1 MQDDTSILSFQIKAE
16 KVDSQTLCDYS
27 LRQDSGDEALQK
39 NFGLASEEADHD
51 YVQVTLFPALTEF
64 QSSVMEYI
72 AGFVVKMATKRITCK
87 VCQDTIQEQNH
98 QLGYKLVEAK
108 DRGGLLHVSPSVRI
122 ICKTTEQ
129 AIRTVMKM
137 SQGIVPFQ
145 NGLCTAITSSV
156 LKSIHEN
163 FK

>member
-1 MQDDTSILSFQIKAE
+1 MLSFKIKTE

-39 NFGLASEEADHD
+39 NFGLSNDESDHD
-51 YVQVTLFPALTEF
+51 YTQVSCYPNLSEF

-72 AGFVVKMATKRITCK
+72 AGFAVKMASRKITCK
-87 VCQDTIQEQNH
+87 ICLDTICEQNKH
-98 QLGYKLVEAK
+98 LGYELVHTK

-122 ICKTTEQ
+122 VCKTTEQ
-129 AIRTVMKM
+129 AIRTVMKTT
-137 SQGIVPFQ
+137 QGIVPFK

>member
-1 MQDDTSILSFQIKAE
+1 MLSFKIKTE
-16 KVDSQTLCDYS
+16 KVDSQTMCDYS
-27 LRQDSGDEALQK
+27 LQQDSGDEALQK
-39 NFGLASEEADHD
+39 NFGLANEETEHD
-51 YVQVTLFPALTEF
+51 YSQITRFPVLSEF

-72 AGFVVKMATKRITCK
+72 SGFAVKMASKKISCK
-87 VCQDTIQEQNH
+87 VCLETICEQNPH
-98 QLGYKLVEAK
+98 LGYKLVHAK

-129 AIRTVMKM
+129 AIRTVIKTT
-137 SQGIVPFQ
+137 QGIVPFQ
-145 NGLCTAITSSV
+145 NGLCTAITTSV